1 MLPPSSSYTANTQ
14 WRKVQDRLED
24 DERCS
29 RLDITDRLEIFQEY
43 IRDLE
48 KEEEEEKIQKDQL
61 RRKERKNWDEFRRL
75 MEDHKATGLL
85 TAKTH
90 WLDCFAKVKDHP
102 AYLAMASNT
111 SGSPPKDLFEDAV
124 EEMKKQDQEEI
135 ANIKDALKA
144 GKYTVTSEWTLD
156 KFKSSIGEVYDLAA
170 ASNTNLKLVFE
181 ELLEQAKE
189 KEEKEGKKRQRLA
202 NDFMDLLYSV
212 KEIVASSKWEDCI
225 PLLKD
230 AQVYRAISDESF
242 CREIFDEYIAH
253 LQEKVKEKKR
263 KRDEEKS
270 DDRGKTPSLE
280 GSIHREVQPLLCD
293 NDIAYSANLLE
304 MIRKTQKKCNEEI
317 LQLLFIV
324 PQTDEIRE
332 KDFLRPHDAAGH
344 DQGTGGATRRVGF
357 GTSVDPNVLART
369 SHHPTP
375 SFVPILSTFLST
387 TLSMQALHS
396 APSGSEHI
404 PEHASSHVPGD
415 AKATISGDII
425 VAFPGSSRITSTGTL
440 PVTFVVTEDFV
451 PIKNEKVLGNDIFY
465 KHLNDITLEIF
476 GPTIRTGWNAQNQD
490 LKDELI
496 NRLVLLFGNNT
507 FNRTKVLKNACSY
520 LKDARH

>member
-1 MLPPSSSYTANTQ
+1 MLPPSSSYTEREKAQEELKRNIVEYRAFLESRDFIKANTQ

-263 KRDEEKS
+263 KRDEEK
-270 DDRGKTPSLE
+270 
-280 GSIHREVQPLLCD
+280 VD
-293 NDIAYSANLLE
+293 NL
-304 MIRKTQKKCNEEI
+304 
-317 LQLLFIV
+317 
-324 PQTDEIRE
+324 
-332 KDFLRPHDAAGH
+332 
-344 DQGTGGATRRVGF
+344 
-357 GTSVDPNVLART
+357 
-369 SHHPTP
+369 
-375 SFVPILSTFLST
+375 
-387 TLSMQALHS
+387 
-396 APSGSEHI
+396 
-404 PEHASSHVPGD
+404 
-415 AKATISGDII
+415 
-425 VAFPGSSRITSTGTL
+425 ITSL
-440 PVTFVVTEDFV
+440 SSVYHFVFMSKFV
-451 PIKNEKVLGNDIFY
+451 KI
-465 KHLNDITLEIF
+465 
-476 GPTIRTGWNAQNQD
+476 
-490 LKDELI
+490 
-496 NRLVLLFGNNT
+496 
-507 FNRTKVLKNACSY
+507 
-520 LKDARH
+520 